1 MAKITPDIEPNLAS
15 NVGLTEIGQAK
26 LKQALDAQN
35 DQLDDAVRSAL
46 NQRRQIA
53 LAMLPDP
60 SKRRW
65 RLFGWSRLALPAAL
79 AFSAAALAL
88 TLMLRTTQLAISD
101 ADAALL
107 ADFDSV
113 DVAYADSI
121 LLGDSVLNLNEE
133 ELAMMSELEF
143 YAWLDQ
149 QKGI

>member
-1 MAKITPDIEPNLAS
+1 MTIITPNSEPNSAPK
-15 NVGLTEIGQAK
+15 VGLTEIGQAK
-26 LKQALDAQN
+26 LRQALDAQT
-35 DQLDDAVRSAL
+35 DQLDYAVLSAL

-53 LAMLPDP
+53 LAMLPHR

-65 RLFGWSRLALPAAL
+65 RLFGWSRFALPAAL

-88 TLMLRTTQLAISD
+88 TLMLRTAQPAISD

-113 DVAYADSI
+113 DVVYADSV
-121 LLGDSVLNLNEE
+121 LLGDSVLNLNDE
-133 ELAMMSELEF
+133 ELAMMSELDF